1 MREVTANLGSKIS
14 VGAGQDWTTL
24 SLRCVRTSFDSS
36 WNLLADR
43 VLHPTLAVAEVEVVR
58 NQLLSGLRG
67 RDADPD
73 RLVESLADSVMFA
86 GHPYGLAPEG
96 TERSL
101 TSLTAA
107 QLRQYQQATFLTSR
121 MLLVV
126 VGNVERTMLEQ
137 LVRRTLASLPRG
149 DYKWQP
155 PPQITAPTRAL
166 AVRAARLPTN
176 YLIGYYA
183 GPPASSTDFVAL
195 RLASAA
201 LAGRFFTEIR
211 SKQNLSYAPEAPV
224 LERAIATGG
233 VYVSTVDPNAVL
245 RIMRTEITRLQEETL
260 PPAGLQQLVGQFIT
274 DYFLKNET
282 NADQANFLARAA
294 IYEGDFRKA
303 DEFVAALH
311 RVRPGDIG
319 RVARQYMRGF
329 RFAYVGDP
337 SKLDRSLLDL
347 F

>member
-1 MREVTANLGSKIS
+1 MFARWFLLPMSLAVVFPPIAGPHALADPRENRSTRSAPDTLTTSFDVNGLQVILRRNTANDVVAANLYLLGGTQQLTTSTQGIETFLLLATERGTQHYPGAAMREVTANLGSKIS

-233 VYVSTVDPNAVL
+233 
-245 RIMRTEITRLQEETL
+245 
-260 PPAGLQQLVGQFIT
+260 
-274 DYFLKNET
+274 
-282 NADQANFLARAA
+282 
-294 IYEGDFRKA
+294 
-303 DEFVAALH
+303 
-311 RVRPGDIG
+311 
-319 RVARQYMRGF
+319 
-329 RFAYVGDP
+329 
-337 SKLDRSLLDL
+337 
-347 F
+347 